1 MAWRT
6 CSQRSCAAQPQLPRG
21 DAPMNARILM
31 VLASLLSLSLVA
43 CGDKEGDDTAAEMA
57 N

>member
-1 MAWRT
+1 
-6 CSQRSCAAQPQLPRG
+6 
-21 DAPMNARILM
+21 MNARILM
-31 VLASLLSLSLVA
+31 VLAALFSLSLVA